1 MIIPITRRNTGA
13 SLIVLLLCC
22 VILLI
27 PDSKATKF
35 FQFSTGIGT
44 LSPDKVIVL
53 LAIFI
58 GVISIIVNKMKLQI
72 KLPLVV
78 MYMYAVWLF
87 ATGLIDL
94 LYGGSFFELNMIV
107 FKLIMNVLVF
117 YIVYTFSVNDM
128 KFIDSFINF
137 FLKLSYVNAI
147 FAIVQFTLKSPLF
160 MSDYFLIERGFY
172 LSSGIRATRA
182 WGFQG
187 EPLALGT
194 VSMVGVL
201 LISWKLM
208 QDKLNGKKIKLSN
221 IFGWVLLFV
230 SLILSFS
237 RGNIFATLI
246 CLLIFVVVFKI
257 KIFTIKRVCLSM
269 IIAPLVIWYLNHKGM
284 FDVVWTRIS
293 RTDDRS
299 YTHRLSVIGSVDDIM
314 NTYGL
319 RSLFGLSPGSSNG
332 LRELIGVM
340 DNNYINLLF
349 EGGIIGFILI
359 IFLFLVCLK
368 VKGDNTTKILQIVLF
383 ALILNMMTYELT
395 YYSSTGVLFFTI
407 LGLISSRYM
416 VRNVELLEDTKKRN
430 TSYIRNHEAEAN

>member
-13 SLIVLLLCC
+13 SLVVFLLCC

-35 FQFSTGIGT
+35 FQFSTGMGT
-44 LSPDKVIVL
+44 ISPDKVIVL
-53 LAIFI
+53 LTIFI

-72 KLPLVV
+72 KLPLVI

-87 ATGLIDL
+87 ATGLSDL

-107 FKLIMNVLVF
+107 FKLIMNVMVF
-117 YIVYTFSVNDM
+117 YVVYTFSVND
-128 KFIDSFINF
+128 KRFIDSFINF

-147 FAIVQFTLKSPLF
+147 FAILQFTLKSPLF
-160 MSDYFLIERGFY
+160 MGKYFLIERGFY

-201 LISWKLM
+201 LISWRLM
-208 QDKLNGKKIKLSN
+208 QDKVDGKKTKLSN
-221 IFGWVLLFV
+221 VIGWVLLFV
-230 SLILSFS
+230 SLMLSFS

-246 CLLIFVVVFKI
+246 CLLIFIITYKI

-269 IIAPLVIWYLNHKGM
+269 ITVPFVVWYVNHKGM

-332 LRELIGVM
+332 LRELVGVM

-349 EGGIIGFILI
+349 EGGIIGFFLI
-359 IFLFLVCLK
+359 IFLFLLCLK
-368 VKGDNTTKILQIVLF
+368 INGDSTTKILRIILF
-383 ALILNMMTYELT
+383 SLMLNMMTYELT

-407 LGLISSRYM
+407 LGLISSRYRS
-416 VRNVELLEDTKKRN
+416 RNVELLEITKKRN
-430 TSYIRNHEAEAN
+430 TSYFLNHLGRN